1 MGCRLVQA
9 ATLAAFIHIVFTS
22 EVIAQDPTDLDKD
35 DVPGRM
41 LTHLRKNYSGQKRFF
56 LSMEIKNCYCW
67 ICCGC
72 PSCLYL
78 FEGIPGFFPI
88 FALQLNCIR
97 KITKFFHH
105 EYMFRLKN

>member
-41 LTHLRKNYSGQKRFF
+41 LTHLRKNYSGQKRIF
-56 LSMEIKNCYCW
+56 LSIEIKNCYCW
-67 ICCGC
+67 IWCGC
-72 PSCLYL
+72 P
-78 FEGIPGFFPI
+78 
-88 FALQLNCIR
+88 N
-97 KITKFFHH
+97 
-105 EYMFRLKN
+105 

>member
-41 LTHLRKNYSGQKRFF
+41 LTYGLYGIDDTVYIVLRIGRTPN
-56 LSMEIKNCYCW
+56 E
-67 ICCGC
+67 
-72 PSCLYL
+72 
-78 FEGIPGFFPI
+78 
-88 FALQLNCIR
+88 
-97 KITKFFHH
+97 
-105 EYMFRLKN
+105 

>member
-41 LTHLRKNYSGQKRFF
+41 LTHLRKNYSGQKRIF
-56 LSMEIKNCYCW
+56 LSIEIKNCYCW
-67 ICCGC
+67 IWCGC
-72 PSCLYL
+72 PIFMYFCRYNYKYL
-78 FEGIPGFFPI
+78 
-88 FALQLNCIR
+88 
-97 KITKFFHH
+97 
-105 EYMFRLKN
+105 RLKR

>member
-41 LTHLRKNYSGQKRFF
+41 LTFSGRYDRDRKHFYDRWRIGRAD
-56 LSMEIKNCYCW
+56 W
-67 ICCGC
+67 
-72 PSCLYL
+72 SCLVLYSL
-78 FEGIPGFFPI
+78 NRRFKK
-88 FALQLNCIR
+88 QLPEI
-97 KITKFFHH
+97 
-105 EYMFRLKN
+105 EYAGLVQRN

>member
-41 LTHLRKNYSGQKRFF
+41 LTMYQWKMYLRF
-56 LSMEIKNCYCW
+56 W
-67 ICCGC
+67 D
-72 PSCLYL
+72 
-78 FEGIPGFFPI
+78 IPI
-88 FALQLNCIR
+88 S
-97 KITKFFHH
+97 
-105 EYMFRLKN
+105 E

>member
-41 LTHLRKNYSGQKRFF
+41 LTHLRKNYSGQKRIF
-56 LSMEIKNCYCW
+56 LSIEIKNCYCW
-67 ICCGC
+67 IWCGC
-72 PSCLYL
+72 PNKS
-78 FEGIPGFFPI
+78 
-88 FALQLNCIR
+88 LNM
-97 KITKFFHH
+97 
-105 EYMFRLKN
+105 YSM

>member
-41 LTHLRKNYSGQKRFF
+41 LTHLRKNYSGQKRVF
-56 LSMEIKNCYCW
+56 LSIEIKNCYCW
-67 ICCGC
+67 IWCGC
-72 PSCLYL
+72 PIIQTEYNSYL
-78 FEGIPGFFPI
+78 
-88 FALQLNCIR
+88 CR
-97 KITKFFHH
+97 H
-105 EYMFRLKN
+105 ENIQTGGMAAYYKERS

>member
-41 LTHLRKNYSGQKRFF
+41 LTGETRFVPCL
-56 LSMEIKNCYCW
+56 LS
-67 ICCGC
+67 
-72 PSCLYL
+72 
-78 FEGIPGFFPI
+78 
-88 FALQLNCIR
+88 
-97 KITKFFHH
+97 
-105 EYMFRLKN
+105 FRLPAELYCLNEL

>member
-41 LTHLRKNYSGQKRFF
+41 LTHLRKNYSGQKRFAPQVQVGPYLPF
-56 LSMEIKNCYCW
+56 HGCW
-67 ICCGC
+67 RDEYFQIMNFCGPC
-72 PSCLYL
+72 PVL
-78 FEGIPGFFPI
+78 FIISAI
-88 FALQLNCIR
+88 FRIFTAYYGLWALP
-97 KITKFFHH
+97 
-105 EYMFRLKN
+105 

>member
-41 LTHLRKNYSGQKRFF
+41 LTHLRKNYSGQKRVF
-56 LSMEIKNCYCW
+56 LSIEIKNCYCW
-67 ICCGC
+67 IWCGR
-72 PSCLYL
+72 PVNS
-78 FEGIPGFFPI
+78 
-88 FALQLNCIR
+88 
-97 KITKFFHH
+97 
-105 EYMFRLKN
+105 MFGKRNNK

>member
-41 LTHLRKNYSGQKRFF
+41 LTHLRKNYSGQKRIF
-56 LSMEIKNCYCW
+56 LSIEIKNCYCW
-67 ICCGC
+67 IWCGC
-72 PSCLYL
+72 P
-78 FEGIPGFFPI
+78 
-88 FALQLNCIR
+88 NV
-97 KITKFFHH
+97 
-105 EYMFRLKN
+105 

>member
-41 LTHLRKNYSGQKRFF
+41 LTHLRKNYSGQKRVF
-56 LSMEIKNCYCW
+56 LSIEIKNCYCW
-67 ICCGC
+67 IWYGC
-72 PSCLYL
+72 PKC
-78 FEGIPGFFPI
+78 
-88 FALQLNCIR
+88 QNDKR
-97 KITKFFHH
+97 KSPF
-105 EYMFRLKN
+105 L

>member
-41 LTHLRKNYSGQKRFF
+41 LTYLRKNYSGQKRVF
-56 LSMEIKNCYCW
+56 LSIEIKNCNCW
-67 ICCGC
+67 IYN
-72 PSCLYL
+72 LV
-78 FEGIPGFFPI
+78 
-88 FALQLNCIR
+88 
-97 KITKFFHH
+97 KFRS
-105 EYMFRLKN
+105 MGLLRRTL

>member
-41 LTHLRKNYSGQKRFF
+41 LTHLRKNYSG
-56 LSMEIKNCYCW
+56 
-67 ICCGC
+67 
-72 PSCLYL
+72 
-78 FEGIPGFFPI
+78 
-88 FALQLNCIR
+88 
-97 KITKFFHH
+97 
-105 EYMFRLKN
+105 

>member
-41 LTHLRKNYSGQKRFF
+41 LTALSYFF
-56 LSMEIKNCYCW
+56 M
-67 ICCGC
+67 
-72 PSCLYL
+72 P
-78 FEGIPGFFPI
+78 
-88 FALQLNCIR
+88 
-97 KITKFFHH
+97 
-105 EYMFRLKN
+105 M

>member
-41 LTHLRKNYSGQKRFF
+41 LTECVSIRPSTSSSNYMCSLSLFRKNKKKDSDEK
-56 LSMEIKNCYCW
+56 S
-67 ICCGC
+67 
-72 PSCLYL
+72 
-78 FEGIPGFFPI
+78 
-88 FALQLNCIR
+88 
-97 KITKFFHH
+97 
-105 EYMFRLKN
+105 

>member
-41 LTHLRKNYSGQKRFF
+41 LTHLSKHPPQYI
-56 LSMEIKNCYCW
+56 L
-67 ICCGC
+67 
-72 PSCLYL
+72 L
-78 FEGIPGFFPI
+78 
-88 FALQLNCIR
+88 
-97 KITKFFHH
+97 
-105 EYMFRLKN
+105 

>member
-41 LTHLRKNYSGQKRFF
+41 LT
-56 LSMEIKNCYCW
+56 IK
-67 ICCGC
+67 ICF
-72 PSCLYL
+72 SVRTHT
-78 FEGIPGFFPI
+78 
-88 FALQLNCIR
+88 FA
-97 KITKFFHH
+97 
-105 EYMFRLKN
+105 